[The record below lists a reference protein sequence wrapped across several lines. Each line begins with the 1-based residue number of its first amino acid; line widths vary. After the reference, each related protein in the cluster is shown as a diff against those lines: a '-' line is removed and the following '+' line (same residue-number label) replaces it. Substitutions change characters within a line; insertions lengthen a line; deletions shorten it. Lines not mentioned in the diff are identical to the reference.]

1 MKNIKKSI
9 ALCLTFAGV
18 LFAGAA
24 AKADSISFTIAPGA
38 QVVEVGDQVGFTA
51 TITNMD
57 PTDTVYLNGDSWT
70 SGPLVVDDSP
80 FFNNFP
86 WYLTPG
92 QSVTAELFTVS
103 VPGTTPYGIYAGSF
117 ILLGGDSMS
126 SMDDLASANFNVSAV
141 PEPSSVALLMIG
153 LAGLAALYYRQKNA
167 FSL

>member
-18 LFAGAA
+18 LFSGAA
-24 AKADSISFTIAPGA
+24 AKADSISFTIAPA
-38 QVVEVGDQVGFTA
+38 VQVVEVGDQVGFTA

-92 QSVTAELFTVS
+92 QSVTAEFT
-103 VPGTTPYGIYAGSF
+103 
-117 ILLGGDSMS
+117 LLGGDSMS